1 MPSCTGIAITD
12 LARALLISNPVAAR
26 TDELTWHRVAEV
38 LERAGWSTQL
48 AVTGGPD
55 DARELARQA
64 VTAGVDA
71 VAVFGGDGTT
81 MQAASALVGTDVALG
96 LIPGGTGNLLA
107 GNLRIPSDPL
117 RAALVM
123 ARGRRRVIDLGR
135 VVLPDGE
142 HFFGV
147 AVGAGVDARVMG
159 ETALVH
165 KRRWGIGAYMAT
177 TLRVLPQVKSTACVV
192 TVDGETLETN
202 AALVLIMN
210 CGEMI
215 PPLVRVRPEISP
227 EDGILDL
234 VTIAADSPWQ
244 GLRGLFRVV
253 LDGRRG
259 EIRETPYIRYARG
272 TRFTVEAKD
281 TLPVQFDGDPIGA
294 TPFTAE
300 VVPRALTVLSGGD

>member
-1 MPSCTGIAITD
+1 M
-12 LARALLISNPVAAR
+12 ARALLITNPVAAR

-64 VTAGVDA
+64 VVAGVDA

-81 MQAASALVGTDVALG
+81 MQAARALVGTDVALG

-107 GNLRIPSDPL
+107 GNLRIPSDPI
-117 RAALVM
+117 RAAKVLV
-123 ARGRRRVIDLGR
+123 RGHRRVIDLGR
-135 VVLPDGE
+135 VMLPDGE
-142 HFFGV
+142 HYFGV
-147 AVGAGVDARVMG
+147 GVGAGIDARIMG
-159 ETALVH
+159 ETALIH

-177 TLRVLPQVKSTACVV
+177 TLRVLPQIRNTPCVV
-192 TVDGETLETN
+192 TVDGVTLETH
-202 AALVLIMN
+202 AAMVLILN

-215 PPLVRVRPEISP
+215 PPLIRVRPEINP
-227 EDGILDL
+227 DDGILDL

-244 GLRGLFRVV
+244 GLRGLFRVI

-272 TRFTVEAKD
+272 TRFTVEASEP
-281 TLPVQFDGDPIGA
+281 LPVQFDGDPVGG

-300 VVPRALTVLSGGD
+300 VVPHALAVLTGDG

>member
-1 MPSCTGIAITD
+1 M
-12 LARALLISNPVAAR
+12 ARALLISNPVAAR
-26 TDELTWHRVAEV
+26 TQELLWHRVAQA
-38 LERAGWSTQL
+38 LEREGWQTEIALTL
-48 AVTGGPD
+48 APGH
-55 DARELARQA
+55 ARELATQA
-64 VTAGVDA
+64 IIAGVDA
-71 VAVFGGDGTT
+71 IAVFGGDGTT
-81 MQAASALVGTDVALG
+81 MQAAAAMVGSEVPLG

-117 RAALVM
+117 RAVRVLTH
-123 ARGRRRVIDLGR
+123 GRRRVIDLGR

-142 HFFGV
+142 HYFGV
-147 AVGAGVDARVMG
+147 AVGAGIDARVMG
-159 ETALVH
+159 ETAVED
-165 KRRWGIGAYMAT
+165 KRRWGIGAYLAT
-177 TLRVLPQVKSTACVV
+177 TLRVLPELRSTQCTV

-215 PPLVRVRPEISP
+215 PPLVRVRPEINP

-234 VTIAADSPWQ
+234 VAITADSPWQ
-244 GLRGLFRVV
+244 GLRGLFRVI

-272 TRFTVEAKD
+272 TRFTVEAAD
-281 TLPVQFDGDPIGA
+281 RLPVQFDGEAGGT

-300 VVPRALTVLSGGD
+300 VVPRALTVMTPAG

>member
-1 MPSCTGIAITD
+1 M
-12 LARALLISNPVAAR
+12 ARALLITNPVAAR
-26 TDELTWHRVAEV
+26 TDELTWHRVAET

-55 DARELARQA
+55 DARSLAAQA
-64 VTAGVDA
+64 VTAGMDA

-81 MQAASALVGTDVALG
+81 MQAARALVGTDVALG
-96 LIPGGTGNLLA
+96 LIPGGTGNVLA
-107 GNLRIPSDPL
+107 GNLRIPSDPI
-117 RAALVM
+117 RAARILVG
-123 ARGRRRVIDLGR
+123 GRRRIIDLGR
-135 VVLPDGE
+135 AVLPDGE

-147 AVGAGVDARVMG
+147 AVGAGIDARIMG
-159 ETALVH
+159 ETELVH

-177 TLRVLPQVKSTACVV
+177 TLRVLPDVRSTACVV

-202 AALVLIMN
+202 AALVMIMN

-215 PPLVRVRPEISP
+215 PPLVRVRPDINP
-227 EDGILDL
+227 EDGLLDM
-234 VTIAADSPWQ
+234 VTITADSPWQ
-244 GLRGLFRVV
+244 GLRGLFRVI

-272 TRFTVEAKD
+272 VKFTVESAEP
-281 TLPVQFDGDPIGA
+281 LPVQFDGDPVGD

-300 VVPRALTVLSGGD
+300 VVPRALTVMTANG

>member
-1 MPSCTGIAITD
+1 M
-12 LARALLISNPVAAR
+12 
-26 TDELTWHRVAEV
+26 TWHRVAAV
-38 LERAGWSTQL
+38 LERAGWTTQL
-48 AVTGGPD
+48 AITGGPD

-64 VTAGVDA
+64 VVAGVDA

-81 MQAASALVGTDVALG
+81 MQAARALIGTEVALG

-117 RAALVM
+117 RAARLLIS
-123 ARGRRRVIDLGR
+123 GRRRVIDLGR
-135 VVLPDGE
+135 VMLPDGE
-142 HFFGV
+142 HYFGV
-147 AVGAGVDARVMG
+147 AVGAGIDARVMG
-159 ETALVH
+159 ETALIH

-177 TLRVLPQVKSTACVV
+177 TLRVLPQIRSTACVV
-192 TVDGETLETN
+192 KVDDETLETN

-244 GLRGLFRVV
+244 GLRGLFRVI

-272 TRFTVEAKD
+272 TRFTVEAAEP
-281 TLPVQFDGDPIGA
+281 LPVQFDGDAVGG
-294 TPFTAE
+294 TPFSVE
-300 VVPRALTVLSGGD
+300 VVPRALTVMTADN